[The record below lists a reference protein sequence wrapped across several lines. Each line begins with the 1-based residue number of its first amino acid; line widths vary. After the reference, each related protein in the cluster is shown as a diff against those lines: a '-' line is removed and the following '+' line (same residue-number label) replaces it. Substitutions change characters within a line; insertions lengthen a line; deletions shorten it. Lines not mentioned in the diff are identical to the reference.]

1 MYTEQDIDLLK
12 LKGVS
17 KEQIESQLENFK
29 KGFPFLEIV
38 SAARVG
44 NGILKVDD
52 NEEKS
57 YLNKWDE
64 FLQSHKTVTKF
75 VPASGAASRMFKDL
89 FSFYNSDEN
98 VPTTD
103 FVKTFFG
110 RIHEFAFFLPLD
122 NLCELY
128 GKSIVSCATKTGIKI
143 LKVCSDEGKTA
154 PISPKIVAFP

>member
-12 LKGVS
+12 LIGVS
-17 KEQIESQLENFK
+17 TEQIESQLENFK

-75 VPASGAASRMFKDL
+75 VPSSAA
-89 FSFYNSDEN
+89 
-98 VPTTD
+98 
-103 FVKTFFG
+103 
-110 RIHEFAFFLPLD
+110 
-122 NLCELY
+122 
-128 GKSIVSCATKTGIKI
+128 
-143 LKVCSDEGKTA
+143 
-154 PISPKIVAFP
+154 